1 MHLTSLSSDWA
12 PRNTLSS
19 QSSDLQRN
27 QNGRQ
32 AQATEHLLNRLAE
45 KIPGM
50 SASGLQEWGSDA
62 FTPENVAE
70 RIGGFVAQGLEN
82 ARRDGKSTEDL
93 QKMYDAAMSGIQ
105 KGFEE
110 AADILNNLNLLTD
123 DIATTIEQTRDL
135 TLDRLA
141 ALDPS
146 QASLPVSEPQTR
158 ILAAERYD
166 NAETFSLQ
174 VKTQDGD
181 DVTITFSR
189 ADHAES
195 RLGAYANKNGSAISY
210 SMDRSSVSDYQFRVE
225 GNLDNDEI
233 DALQDLIKD
242 VNRIADDFFDG
253 DVQEAFD
260 KASEFRMDKT
270 ELASMNLTLTR
281 SESYASVAAYEKVGQ
296 LGDGSDGTSKNAGRK
311 LGHML
316 QALKDG
322 MANPGLGFLPSRGEL
337 SQELLGGL
345 LSQDSRFKGADDDKQ
360 SLFARNIESMQSI
373 IASLSPDVEDG
384 D

>member
-1 MHLTSLSSDWA
+1 MNLTSLSSDWA
-12 PRNTLSS
+12 QRNTLSS
-19 QSSDLQRN
+19 QTSDPQRN
-27 QNGRQ
+27 QSGRQ
-32 AQATEHLLNRLAE
+32 AQATDQLLNRLAE

-50 SASGLQEWGSDA
+50 SAGGLRELEADA
-62 FTPENVAE
+62 FTPEKVAE

-82 ARRDGKSTEDL
+82 ARRDGKSAEDL

-110 AADILNNLNLLTD
+110 ASDILSNLNLLTD
-123 DIATTIEQTRDL
+123 DIATTIDQTRDL
-135 TLDRLA
+135 TFDKLA

-146 QASLPVSEPQTR
+146 QASLPVSGTQTS

-166 NAETFSLQ
+166 KAETFSLQ

-195 RLGAYANKNGSAISY
+195 SLGAYSDASGSAISY
-210 SMDRSSVSDYQFRVE
+210 SMDRSSVSDYQFSVE

-233 DALQDLIKD
+233 DALQNLIKD
-242 VNRIADDFFDG
+242 VNSIADDFFDG
-253 DVQEAFD
+253 DIQEAFD

-281 SESYASVAAYEKVGQ
+281 SESYSSVAAYEKVGQ
-296 LGDGSDGTSKNAGRK
+296 LGDGSEGADKNAGRK

-316 QALKDG
+316 QELKDS
-322 MANPGLGFLPSRGEL
+322 MANPGLGFLQSRGDF
-337 SQELLGGL
+337 SQDLLGGL

-360 SLFARNIESMQSI
+360 ALFESNIESMRSI
-373 IASLSPDVEDG
+373 IDSLAPDVED
-384 D
+384 DD

>member
-50 SASGLQEWGSDA
+50 SASGLREWGSDA